1 ERLQVTLEDLLRHR
15 VVGRAR
21 TVGIAAVRQQAVDQ
35 LGGRGLV
42 RGGGDRDLRRDLGT
56 REQRGGDG
64 QQEGKQGSGGSGVH
78 AVARA
83 GGGRWGSG
91 VTVTGTA
98 SGAGS
103 CRAGGAGTGT
113 FRRRLATAAY
123 GKVNRNGVANGRDGA
138 GARSGGCRAVARSG
152 RDPGVGRLPV
162 GVVGRAHHRAGGD
175 VAEAQP
181 VAVLLQRLE
190 LLGGPVAHH
199 RMVVRSRLQV
209 LADGDH
215 VHVVRAQVAQGGL
228 HLLQVLA
235 TPQRA

>member
-1 ERLQVTLEDLLRHR
+1 VLRPGGVLAVVLPALLAVEVEAAGGHQLLRIGDAPGHPVAVHREHGEGRGRVAAAHRVVQAQAVRLEALDVGGGEELLVGVERLQVTLEDLLRHR

-56 REQRGGDG
+56 REQCRGDG

-138 GARSGGCRAVARSG
+138 GARSGGWRGGARSG
-152 RDPGVGRLPV
+152 RRRRG
-162 GVVGRAHHRAGGD
+162 
-175 VAEAQP
+175 
-181 VAVLLQRLE
+181 
-190 LLGGPVAHH
+190 
-199 RMVVRSRLQV
+199 
-209 LADGDH
+209 
-215 VHVVRAQVAQGGL
+215 
-228 HLLQVLA
+228 
-235 TPQRA
+235 

>member
-1 ERLQVTLEDLLRHR
+1 GAGAARGL
-15 VVGRAR
+15 GRGR
-21 TVGIAAVRQQAVDQ
+21 
-35 LGGRGLV
+35 GGRGQWRGEGQ
-42 RGGGDRDLRRDLGT
+42 RGGG
-56 REQRGGDG
+56 
-64 QQEGKQGSGGSGVH
+64 QGSGGSGVH
-78 AVARA
+78 AGARA
-83 GGGRWGSG
+83 GGGGWGSG

-98 SGAGS
+98 SGAGRW
-103 CRAGGAGTGT
+103 RAGGAGTGT

-138 GARSGGCRAVARSG
+138 GARSGGWRGVARSG
-152 RDPGVGRLPV
+152 RDPGAGRLPV

-228 HLLQVLA
+228 HLLHGLA
-235 TPQRA
+235 QA